1 MGDFRYKLDKSSRK
15 FICPG
20 CQKKRLTLFIDTT
33 TGHAMPEHYGRCDRE
48 ANCGYFNAPG
58 NNAPRI
64 TNAAEIQPRK
74 DVFIPEAVL
83 QQTLSRY
90 QINGFINNL
99 LKITRANEVERIIS
113 LYYLGTTKAGAVTI
127 PFIDKNGNIR
137 AIQVKSFDSENHTT
151 NTTFLHAIIEQY
163 HRKHGEQSPEWL
175 KDYLLNES
183 KVSCLFGEHLLTRYP
198 NNPIALIEAPKGAIY
213 GSLYFGSPED
223 PSNFLWLA
231 VYNLSSLTL
240 KKCMALKG
248 REVVLFPDL
257 SKTGH
262 AFELWSKR
270 ADEFNTMIPGA
281 TFRISDLLEK
291 HATPEQRQKGFDL
304 ADYLI
309 QFDWHTFQSMP
320 QPKEA
325 IKQPE
330 NDIDFLIESQ
340 RDYTEQELIKMIN
353 QIQPRGDPKQSLKQ
367 LIEKKYLKFDRI
379 NKGYYYTPF

>member
-1 MGDFRYKLDKSSRK
+1 MKEFRYILDKSSRK
-15 FICPG
+15 HICPG

-33 TGHAMPEHYGRCDRE
+33 TGHAMPEQFGRCDRE

-58 NNAPRI
+58 NNAPRM
-64 TNAAEIQPRK
+64 TETAQIQPRK
-74 DVFIPEAVL
+74 DVFIPPEILKQAL
-83 QQTLSRY
+83 KQY
-90 QINGFINNL
+90 DINTFIQNL
-99 LKITRANEVERIIS
+99 LKISPAKEVGKIIS
-113 LYYLGTTKAGAVTI
+113 LYYLGTTKAGAITF
-127 PFIDKNGNIR
+127 PFIDINGRVR
-137 AIQVKSFDSENHTT
+137 AIQVKEFNQSNNTV
-151 NTTFLHAIIEQY
+151 NTTFLHSIIEAY
-163 HRKHGEQSPEWL
+163 HRKQNEALPGWL
-175 KDYLLNES
+175 AGYLQNES
-183 KVSCLFGEHLLTRYP
+183 KVSCLFGEHLLNRYP
-198 NNPIALIEAPKGAIY
+198 LNPVALIEAPKGAIY

-353 QIQPRGDPKQSLKQ
+353 QIQPRGDPKRSLKQ